1 MEISLGIYSYRL
13 IPPPCLAL
21 FSCSSLFFSIYLFI
35 SHHFTAF
42 LFIRAPTYSVYC
54 KFVYMRLPK
63 CHWQLQIKMGG
74 ACAALFPLCNA
85 KVVECHKSP
94 FDLSNQ
100 VRPCCMQTFVIA
112 WRGRGASAL
121 FCPCASSGCRC
132 WSLPKVEGMGER
144 WKERGRK
151 WRRRKLSL
159 GCRPIDK
166 ENERGVCCSCIAF
179 SATRFH
185 YFCPVILAFHVRLRA
200 RI

>member
-1 MEISLGIYSYRL
+1 MEISLGIYSYRPK
-13 IPPPCLAL
+13 PPPCLAL

-35 SHHFTAF
+35 SHHFTVF

-100 VRPCCMQTFVIA
+100 VRSCCMQTFVIA
-112 WRGRGASAL
+112 WRGRGRLLYSAPVL
-121 FCPCASSGCRC
+121 HRAADAEAYLRLKGWGKGRTRGEENGG
-132 WSLPKVEGMGER
+132 EG
-144 WKERGRK
+144 
-151 WRRRKLSL
+151 
-159 GCRPIDK
+159 
-166 ENERGVCCSCIAF
+166 N
-179 SATRFH
+179 
-185 YFCPVILAFHVRLRA
+185 
-200 RI
+200 